1 MKRYPVNEFN
11 IGKNVYPKPSY
22 HEKPMK
28 PMRIH
33 QQIEHECIIA
43 INNWL
48 TGTADKILRIFSKGS
63 KK

>member
-11 IGKNVYPKPSY
+11 IGKNTYPIPSY
-22 HEKPMK
+22 HK

-33 QQIEHECIIA
+33 QQIEHECFVA
-43 INNWL
+43 MTKWL